1 VAHHNKVT
9 EAEIREMKF
18 LFSQGLGVCEIA
30 RRVKRHRR
38 VVGTYLGTNKPTVW
52 HPNKSLDAA
61 RRREAQPPKPPP
73 TKPAPVGWRDGWEI
87 APPTKDQLMAGR

>member
-38 VVGTYLGTNKPTVW
+38 VVGTYLGTNKPSAW
-52 HPNKSLDAA
+52 HPNKSLEAA
-61 RRREAQPPKPPP
+61 RRREARPVKPPP
-73 TKPAPVGWRDGWEI
+73 AKPVDDPWRDGGMI
-87 APPTKDQLMAGR
+87 SPPTKDQLMAGR